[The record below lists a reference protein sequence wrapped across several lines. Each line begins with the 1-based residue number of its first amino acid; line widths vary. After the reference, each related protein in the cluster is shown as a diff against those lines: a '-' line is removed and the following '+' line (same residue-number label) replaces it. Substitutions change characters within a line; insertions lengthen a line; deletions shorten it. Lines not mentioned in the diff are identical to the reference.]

1 MGTELKRAL
10 QRTLQRT
17 LGLDTYLD
25 LFARYRLLSSRWD
38 SRDAAFRAFLGRL
51 PQNGLV
57 LDIGA
62 NVGVMTVRLSRHV
75 SRGRVHAFEPNPA
88 CFGAAE
94 RLVKRLGLANVALHA
109 WALARTRGE
118 LEMVMPVALA
128 FRQHGLSHVVDASSD
143 DPTPGDRFRVPCR
156 ALDEMPEWFEPG
168 AKVTAIK
175 VDAEDYEAEVLEG
188 GRRLL
193 ATHRPLVY
201 CELWLTP
208 NRGRAVDL
216 MRELGFDALV
226 YRGGRL
232 EPFDPYPHASV
243 QDFFFVPRPNA

>member
-1 MGTELKRAL
+1 MGTELKHAVQRAL
-10 QRTLQRT
+10 QQT

-51 PQNGLV
+51 PQDGLV

-75 SRGRVHAFEPNPA
+75 SRGRVHGFEPNPA
-88 CFGAAE
+88 CFGAAT
-94 RLVKRLGLANVALHA
+94 RLVGRLRLTNVALHA
-109 WALARTRGE
+109 WALARTGGE
-118 LEMVMPVALA
+118 LEMVMPVAVA
-128 FRQHGLSHVVDASSD
+128 FRQHGLSRVVDAERD
-143 DPTPGDRFRVPCR
+143 TTPGDRFRVPCR
-156 ALDEMPEWFEPG
+156 ALDEMPEWFERG

-175 VDAEDYEAEVLEG
+175 VDTEDYEAEVLEG

-208 NRGRAVDL
+208 NRDRTVAL
-216 MRELGFDALV
+216 MRELRFDALV

-243 QDFFFVPRPNA
+243 QDFFFVPKPNA